1 MPIIKTT
8 DGVELFV
15 KDWGTGRPFV
25 LIHGWPLNADM
36 WDLIAH
42 ELVEKGFRVVTYDR
56 RGFGRSSQPGT
67 GYDYDTMSDDLA
79 AVIDGLGLSD
89 VTLVGF
95 SMGGGEVAR
104 YMSRHGGK
112 GVTRAALVSAV
123 TPYLLK
129 DDSNSDGVDGATFDG
144 FIAEL
149 KKDRPGFLE
158 TFGKQ
163 FYGVGMLS
171 WSVSS
176 AYLDWTKQM
185 ALHASLRATIKCV
198 DAFGRTDFRP
208 DMAAFSVPTL
218 VIHGTTDA
226 TVPFEIA
233 GKRAAAA
240 IARAELKAYDGAP
253 HGLHYT
259 EQDRLIADLAEFA
272 G

>member
-1 MPIIKTT
+1 MPINRTT
-8 DGVELFV
+8 DDVELYA

-25 LIHGWPLNADM
+25 LVHGWPLNADM
-36 WDLIAH
+36 WDYVAH
-42 ELVEKGFRVVTYDR
+42 ELVEQGFRVVAYDR
-56 RGFGRSSQPGT
+56 RGFGRSSQPGG

-112 GVTRAALVSAV
+112 GVSRAILVSAV

-129 DDSNSDGVDGATFDG
+129 DNSNPDGVDGSTFDG

-163 FYGVGMLS
+163 FYGVGLLD

-176 AYLDWTKQM
+176 AYLEWTKQM
-185 ALHASLRATIKCV
+185 ALQASLRSTIKCV
-198 DAFGRTDFRP
+198 DAFGRTDFRG
-208 DMAAFSVPTL
+208 DMAAFKVPTL
-218 VIHGTTDA
+218 VIHGTSDS
-226 TVPFEIA
+226 TVPFEIS
-233 GKRAAAA
+233 GKRAAEM
-240 IARAELKAYDGAP
+240 ITGAELKAYDGAP

-259 EQDRLIADLAEFA
+259 EQDRLVADLADFVR
-272 G
+272 